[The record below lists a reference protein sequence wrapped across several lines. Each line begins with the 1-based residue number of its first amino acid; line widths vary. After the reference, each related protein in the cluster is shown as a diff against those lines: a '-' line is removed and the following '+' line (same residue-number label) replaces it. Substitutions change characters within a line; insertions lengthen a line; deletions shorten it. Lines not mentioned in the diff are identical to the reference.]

1 MYLIHRV
8 ILLNKWDQKMF
19 KEVSDWQK
27 RIKVDKKEGEERS
40 ILIEWNEVKWAAD
53 INEIRAFSCWREINE
68 QS

>member
-1 MYLIHRV
+1 
-8 ILLNKWDQKMF
+8 MF

-27 RIKVDKKEGEERS
+27 RIKVAKKEGEERS

>member
-1 MYLIHRV
+1 
-8 ILLNKWDQKMF
+8 MF

-27 RIKVDKKEGEERS
+27 RIKVAKKEGEERS

-53 INEIRAFSCWREINE
+53 INEIRAFSGWREINE